1 MRVWPSMKD
10 LGAGRC
16 GMEDPVRGAE
26 AGGLRAAVS
35 AGVWTR

>member
-1 MRVWPSMKD
+1 MKD

-26 AGGLRAAVS
+26 AGGHSAAVP
-35 AGVWTR
+35 AVVWTR